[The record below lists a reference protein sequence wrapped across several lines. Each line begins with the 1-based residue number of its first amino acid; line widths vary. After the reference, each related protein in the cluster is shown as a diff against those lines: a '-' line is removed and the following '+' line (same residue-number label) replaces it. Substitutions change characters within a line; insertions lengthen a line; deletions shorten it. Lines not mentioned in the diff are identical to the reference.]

1 MSRLNT
7 WTESQFVTA
16 MRGVSSDQMTDDLY
30 EGYGLEGKEVDML
43 DDACLRAA
51 VKTSYG
57 QRKGP
62 LVMSS
67 PFNPL
72 TRLVYI

>member
-1 MSRLNT
+1 
-7 WTESQFVTA
+7 
-16 MRGVSSDQMTDDLY
+16 MTDDLY